1 MSTSPPLEE
10 EPMPL
15 NIVIASYGTIGKASM
30 ELLKHDPY
38 LGIENEKTCHVT
50 WIDLDLAE
58 HRQTADACTARA
70 DIVVIL
76 GDNTS
81 GEPALA
87 AGNMAM
93 LCSDSSVPCY
103 ALLYLCAEPEQHNPD
118 SNNLINMARNTLLIS
133 QDTAPKTSLPKYLAS
148 AVLNV
153 LHPITGV
160 GLICVDLA
168 DIRTIL
174 SCGKKSV
181 FALAEAFGEHRA
193 ELSAHAAVAQQPEI
207 STARSMLCNITS
219 GFDLRME
226 EIALIGDI
234 VRGAAPDDCVVVCTA
249 TLIPDCEEGWMRVGI
264 TVVLQ

>member
-15 NIVIASYGTIGKASM
+15 NIVIVSYSTIGKASM

-58 HRQTADACTARA
+58 HRQTADACAARA

-81 GEPALA
+81 GEPALT
-87 AGNMAM
+87 AGNMATR
-93 LCSDSSVPCY
+93 CKEANAPCY
-103 ALLYLCAEPEQHNPD
+103 VLISQLIEQEKQHP
-118 SNNLINMARNTLLIS
+118 SLIDLIKQASNTLLIS

-181 FALAEAFGEHRA
+181 FALTEASGEHRS
-193 ELSAHAAVAQQPEI
+193 ELSAHAAVAQLTEI
-207 STARSMLCNITS
+207 STASSMLCNITS

-234 VRGAAPDDCVVVCTA
+234 VRDAAPDDCVVVCTA
-249 TLIPDCEEGWMRVGI
+249 TLISDCEEGWMQVGI
-264 TVVLQ
+264 TAVF